1 MQQVAFVG
9 NVIHGKA
16 HGAVH
21 QVRTLRFLSGYL
33 DLNKIADIIV
43 IVGGTTILPTII
55 LLLVV
60 LIFNKTSFTPNQQ
73 NKIRLNVNKT
83 RFALHI
89 VLYSIDMR
97 SIERSEV
104 LYSTDMSCKG
114 DVRLP
119 V

>member
-1 MQQVAFVG
+1 M
-9 NVIHGKA
+9 
-16 HGAVH
+16 
-21 QVRTLRFLSGYL
+21 
-33 DLNKIADIIV
+33 
-43 IVGGTTILPTII
+43 
-55 LLLVV
+55 V
-60 LIFNKTSFTPNQQ
+60 LIFNKTSFTPYQQ

-114 DVRLP
+114 DVAHYNATNGSNTTP
-119 V
+119 AWISQ